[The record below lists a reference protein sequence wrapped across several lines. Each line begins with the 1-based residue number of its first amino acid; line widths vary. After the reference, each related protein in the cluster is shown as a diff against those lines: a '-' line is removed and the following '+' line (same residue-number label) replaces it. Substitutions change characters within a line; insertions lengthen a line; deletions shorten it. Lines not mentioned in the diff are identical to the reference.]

1 MQKNYKNIMQESL
14 DFKNAEYKEIRI
26 EETVSTRINYNG
38 KSRENVSINSHFGG
52 SARSMSKG
60 GWGFTSFNEIDLAPS
75 KMKESIELANF
86 SQNSAFEIHKNH
98 PQKVALPAEVKK
110 DPRKISLSEK
120 INLLEHYKELIL
132 NDKRIQGCEII
143 YGDTE
148 RKVVFADSD
157 GNEIEQNFIHV
168 ILRVA
173 ANSSDGNEMLQSGFS
188 IGSLGDFSIV
198 ENLDNKVLECAEKS
212 IGLIKAPKIT
222 GQETTVILDQ
232 ILAGVFVHEAFG
244 HLSEADNVY
253 ENKRLQEILKLGEK
267 FGNSDLNIT
276 DGAKIPNLRGSYEYD
291 DEGTPSTKTPLIRE
305 GILVGRLHSKET
317 ASKLGEKPTGNARSI
332 SYAYPPIVRMT
343 NTIIENSNNTK
354 EDIIKDTKDGLYVK
368 NWYGGMTEHE
378 MFTFSS
384 AETYKI
390 ENGEIKEALRP
401 VKLSGN
407 LFTTLKNID
416 GIADDLEI
424 NQGGGCGKG
433 GQSPLP
439 VSNGSPHIRINNCLV
454 SSG

>member
-1 MQKNYKNIMQESL
+1 VEKNYKNIIQESL
-14 DFKNAEYKEIRI
+14 RNKKANYKEIRI

-38 KSRENVSINSHFGG
+38 KTRENVSINSHFGG
-52 SARSMSKG
+52 SARSMSNG
-60 GWGFTSFNEIDLAPS
+60 GWGFTSFNEIEQAPT
-75 KMKESIELANF
+75 KMNESIELANF
-86 SQNSAFEIHKNH
+86 SNNPPFKIHSNSSK
-98 PQKVALPAEVKK
+98 KVSLPAEVKK
-110 DPRKISLSEK
+110 DPRSITLSEK
-120 INLLEHYKELIL
+120 ISLLDHYKDIL
-132 NDKRIQGCEII
+132 LKDKKIQGCEIV

-148 RKVVFADSD
+148 RKVIFADSE
-157 GNEIEQNFIHV
+157 GNEIEQSFIHV
-168 ILRVA
+168 ILRIA
-173 ANSSDGNEMLQSGFS
+173 ANSSDGNDLLQSGFS
-188 IGSLGDFSIV
+188 IGSLGDYSIV
-198 ENLDNKVLECAEKS
+198 ENLDEKVLECTKKS
-212 IGLIKAPKIT
+212 IDLIKAPKIT
-222 GQETTVILDQ
+222 GQETTVVLDQ

-253 ENKRLQEILKLGEK
+253 ENKRLQGILKLGKK

-291 DEGTPSTKTPLIRE
+291 DEGTPSSVTPLIRE
-305 GILVGRLHSKET
+305 GVLVGRLHSKET
-317 ASKLGEKPTGNARSI
+317 ASKMSETPTGNARAI

-343 NTIIENSNNTK
+343 NTIIENGSNTK
-354 EDIIKDTKDGLYVK
+354 EEIINDTKDGLYVK

-390 ENGEIKEALRP
+390 ENGEIKETLRP

-407 LFTTLKNID
+407 LFTTLKNIN
-416 GIADDLEI
+416 GIANDLEI

>member
-1 MQKNYKNIMQESL
+1 MEKNYKTIMQESL
-14 DFKNAEYKEIRI
+14 NSKNAEYKEIRV

-38 KSRENVSINSHFGG
+38 KTRENVSINSHFGG
-52 SARSMSKG
+52 SARSMTNG
-60 GWGFTSFNEIDLAPS
+60 GWGFTSFNEIDLAPA
-75 KMKESIELANF
+75 KMKESIELAGF
-86 SQNSAFEIHKNH
+86 SQNAPFEIQKNT
-98 PQKVALPAEVKK
+98 PKNVILTAEVKK
-110 DPRKISLSEK
+110 DPRKISLTEK
-120 INLLEHYKELIL
+120 INLLDHYKELVL
-132 NDKRIQGCEII
+132 SDKRIQGCEIV

-148 RKVVFADSD
+148 RKVIFADSD

-168 ILRVA
+168 ILRIA

-188 IGSLGDFSIV
+188 IGSLGDYSIV
-198 ENLDNKVLECAEKS
+198 ENLDNKVLECTKKS
-212 IGLIKAPKIT
+212 IDLIKAPKIT
-222 GQETTVILDQ
+222 GQETTVVLDQ

-253 ENKRLQEILKLGEK
+253 ENKRLQDILKLGEK
-267 FGNSDLNIT
+267 FGNQDLNIT
-276 DGAKIPNLRGSYEYD
+276 DGAKIPNLRGSYEFD
-291 DEGTPSTKTPLIRE
+291 DEGTPSTSTPLIRE
-305 GILVGRLHSKET
+305 GVLVGRLHSKET
-317 ASKLGEKPTGNARSI
+317 ASKLDEKPTGNARAI

-343 NTIIENSNNTK
+343 NTIIENSTNTR
-354 EDIIKDTKDGLYVK
+354 EEIIKDTKDGLYVK

-390 ENGEIKEALRP
+390 ENGEIKETLRP

-407 LFTTLKNID
+407 LFTTLKNIN

>member
-1 MQKNYKNIMQESL
+1 MEKNYKTIMQDSL
-14 DFKNAEYKEIRI
+14 NCKNAEYKEIRV

-38 KSRENVSINSHFGG
+38 KTRENVSINSHFGG
-52 SARSMSKG
+52 SARSMSNG
-60 GWGFTSFNEIDLAPS
+60 GWGFTSFNEIDLAPT
-75 KMKESIELANF
+75 KMKESIELANY
-86 SQNSAFEIHKNH
+86 SQNTAFKIQKNT
-98 PQKVALPAEVKK
+98 PIKVVLPAEVKK

-120 INLLEHYKELIL
+120 ITLLDHYKELVL
-132 NDKRIQGCEII
+132 SDKRIHGCEIV

-148 RKVVFADSD
+148 RKVIFADSD

-168 ILRVA
+168 ILRIA
-173 ANSSDGNEMLQSGFS
+173 ANSSDGNDMLQSGFS
-188 IGSLGDFSIV
+188 IGSLGDYSIV
-198 ENLDNKVLECAEKS
+198 ENLDNKVLECSKKS
-212 IGLIKAPKIT
+212 IDLIKAPKIT
-222 GQETTVILDQ
+222 GQETTVVLDQ

-267 FGNSDLNIT
+267 FGNPDLNIT

-291 DEGTPSTKTPLIRE
+291 DEGTPSTSTPLIRE
-305 GILVGRLHSKET
+305 GVLVGRLHSKET
-317 ASKLGEKPTGNARSI
+317 ASKLDEKPTGNARAI

-343 NTIIENSNNTK
+343 NTIIENSTNTK
-354 EDIIKDTKDGLYVK
+354 DEIIKDTKDGLYVK

-390 ENGEIKEALRP
+390 ENGEIKETLRP

-407 LFTTLKNID
+407 LFTTLKNIN
-416 GIADDLEI
+416 GIANDLEI

>member
-1 MQKNYKNIMQESL
+1 MEKNYKTIMQESL
-14 DFKNAEYKEIRI
+14 NSKNAEYKEIRV

-38 KSRENVSINSHFGG
+38 KTRENVSINSHFGG
-52 SARSMSKG
+52 SARSMTNG
-60 GWGFTSFNEIDLAPS
+60 GWGFTSFNEIDLAPA
-75 KMKESIELANF
+75 KMKESIELAGF
-86 SQNSAFEIHKNH
+86 SQNAPFEIQKNT
-98 PQKVALPAEVKK
+98 PKKVILPAEVKK
-110 DPRKISLSEK
+110 DPRKISLTEK
-120 INLLEHYKELIL
+120 INLLEHYKELVL
-132 NDKRIQGCEII
+132 SDKRIQGCEIV

-148 RKVVFADSD
+148 RKVIFADSD

-168 ILRVA
+168 ILRIA

-188 IGSLGDFSIV
+188 IGSLGDYSIV
-198 ENLDNKVLECAEKS
+198 ENLDNKVLECTKKS
-212 IGLIKAPKIT
+212 IDLIKAPKIT
-222 GQETTVILDQ
+222 GQETTVVLDQ

-253 ENKRLQEILKLGEK
+253 ENKRLQDILKLGEK
-267 FGNSDLNIT
+267 FGNQDLNIT
-276 DGAKIPNLRGSYEYD
+276 DGAKIPNLRGSYEFD
-291 DEGTPSTKTPLIRE
+291 DEGTPSTSTPLIRE
-305 GILVGRLHSKET
+305 GVLVGRLHSKET
-317 ASKLGEKPTGNARSI
+317 ASKLNEKPTGNARAI

-343 NTIIENSNNTK
+343 NTIIENSTNTR
-354 EDIIKDTKDGLYVK
+354 EEIINDTKDGLYVK

-390 ENGEIKEALRP
+390 ENGEIKETLRP

-407 LFTTLKNID
+407 LFTTLKNIN

>member
-1 MQKNYKNIMQESL
+1 VQKNHINLIKESL
-14 DFKNAEYKEIRI
+14 GNKKADYKEIRI
-26 EETVSTRINYNG
+26 EENISTRINYNG
-38 KSRENVSINSHFGG
+38 KTRENVSINSHFGG
-52 SARSMSKG
+52 SARSMLNG
-60 GWGFTSFNEIDLAPS
+60 GWGFTSFNDIQQAPT
-75 KMKESIELANF
+75 KMNESIELASFNKNPDF
-86 SQNSAFEIHKNH
+86 KIHSNSPK
-98 PQKVALPAEVKK
+98 KVILDANLKK
-110 DPRKISLSEK
+110 DPRSISLSEK
-120 INLLEHYKELIL
+120 ISLLDHYKDLIL
-132 NDKRIQGCEII
+132 NNNKIQGCEIT

-148 RKVVFADSD
+148 RKVIFADSE

-168 ILRVA
+168 ILRIA
-173 ANSSDGNEMLQSGFS
+173 ANSSDGNELLQSGFS
-188 IGSLGDFSIV
+188 IGSMGDYSIV
-198 ENLDNKVLECAEKS
+198 ENLDEKVLECTKKS
-212 IGLIKAPKIT
+212 IDLIKAPKVD
-222 GQETTVILDQ
+222 GKETTVVLDQ

-253 ENKRLQEILKLGEK
+253 ENKRLQDILKLGKK

-291 DEGTPSTKTPLIRE
+291 DEGTPATITPLIRE

-317 ASKLGEKPTGNARSI
+317 ASKMSEKPTGNARAI

-343 NTIIENSNNTK
+343 NTIIENSTNTK

-390 ENGEIKEALRP
+390 ENGEIKDTMRP

-407 LFTTLKNID
+407 LFTTLKNIN
-416 GIADDLEI
+416 GIANDLEI

>member
-1 MQKNYKNIMQESL
+1 MKKNYKNIIQESL
-14 DFKNAEYKEIRI
+14 SKKKADYKEIRI

-38 KSRENVSINSHFGG
+38 KTRENVSINSHFGG
-52 SARSMSKG
+52 SARSMSNG
-60 GWGFTSFNEIDLAPS
+60 GWGFTSFNEIEQAPT
-75 KMKESIELANF
+75 KMNESIELANF
-86 SQNSAFEIHKNH
+86 SKNPSFKIHQNSPKKIT
-98 PQKVALPAEVKK
+98 LPAEVKK
-110 DPRKISLSEK
+110 DPRSIKLSEK
-120 INLLEHYKELIL
+120 ISLLDHYKDLL
-132 NDKRIQGCEII
+132 LKDKKIQGCEVV

-148 RKVVFADSD
+148 RKVVFADSE
-157 GNEIEQNFIHV
+157 GNEIEQSFIHV
-168 ILRVA
+168 ILRIA
-173 ANSSDGNEMLQSGFS
+173 ANSSDGNDLLQSGFS
-188 IGSLGDFSIV
+188 IGSLGDYSIV
-198 ENLDNKVLECAEKS
+198 ENLDEKVLESVKKS
-212 IGLIKAPKIT
+212 IDLIKAPKIT
-222 GQETTVILDQ
+222 GQETTVVLDQ

-253 ENKRLQEILKLGEK
+253 ENKRLQDILKLGKK

-276 DGAKIPNLRGSYEYD
+276 DGAKIPNLRGSFEFD
-291 DEGTPSTKTPLIRE
+291 DEGTPSSLTPLIRE
-305 GILVGRLHSKET
+305 GVLVGRLHSKET
-317 ASKLGEKPTGNARSI
+317 ASKMSEKTTGNARAI

-343 NTIIENSNNTK
+343 NTIIENGSNTK
-354 EDIIKDTKDGLYVK
+354 EEIINDTKDGLYVK

-390 ENGEIKEALRP
+390 ENGEIKETLRP

-407 LFTTLKNID
+407 LFTTLKNIN
-416 GIADDLEI
+416 GIANDLEI

>member
-1 MQKNYKNIMQESL
+1 VQKDYKSIIDQTL
-14 DFKNAEYKEIRI
+14 KNKKSDYKEIRI
-26 EETVSTRINYNG
+26 EESVSTRINYNG
-38 KSRENVSINSHFGG
+38 KTRENVSINSHFGG
-52 SARSMSKG
+52 STRAMCNG
-60 GWGFTSFNEIDLAPS
+60 GWGFTSFNEIQQAPA
-75 KMKESIELANF
+75 KMSESIELANYNKNPVF
-86 SQNSAFEIHKNH
+86 NIHSNSPKKITLA
-98 PQKVALPAEVKK
+98 AEVKK
-110 DPRKISLSEK
+110 DPISIPLSEK
-120 INLLEHYKELIL
+120 VSLLDHYKDLIL
-132 NDKRIQGCEII
+132 KDKKIQGCEIV
-143 YGDTE
+143 YGDIE
-148 RKVVFADSD
+148 RKVIFADSE

-168 ILRVA
+168 ILRIA
-173 ANSSDGNEMLQSGFS
+173 ANSSDGNDLLQSGFS
-188 IGSLGDFSIV
+188 IGSLGDYTIV
-198 ENLDNKVLECAEKS
+198 ENLDDKVIECANKS
-212 IGLIKAPKIT
+212 ISLIKAPKIT
-222 GQETTVILDQ
+222 GQETTVVLDQ

-253 ENKRLQEILKLGEK
+253 ENKRLQDILKLGEK

-291 DEGTPSTKTPLIRE
+291 DEGTPSSITPLIRD

-317 ASKLGEKPTGNARSI
+317 ASKMSEKPTGNARAI

-343 NTIIENSNNTK
+343 NTIIENSSNTK

-390 ENGEIKEALRP
+390 ENGEIKETLRP

-407 LFTTLKNID
+407 LFTTLKNIN
-416 GIADDLEI
+416 GIANDLEI

-433 GQSPLP
+433 GQMPLP
-439 VSNGSPHIRINNCLV
+439 VSNGSPHIRINKCLV